1 MVISQRRSQDGTN
14 VRFPKSLGIA
24 FSIPFESTIKPTML
38 IKRWICNY
46 LGTLGL
52 SRPKIDMGMGDMVL
66 ADMPIVLTIMLML
79 IFTFIVR
86 RFNM

>member
-1 MVISQRRSQDGTN
+1 
-14 VRFPKSLGIA
+14 
-24 FSIPFESTIKPTML
+24 
-38 IKRWICNY
+38 
-46 LGTLGL
+46 
-52 SRPKIDMGMGDMVL
+52 MGMGDMVL

>member
-1 MVISQRRSQDGTN
+1 
-14 VRFPKSLGIA
+14 
-24 FSIPFESTIKPTML
+24 ML